1 LWVYCTVLQTSFM
14 LSYGT
19 FADVVGL
26 ILNTLVILTL
36 SLVLATQ

>member
-1 LWVYCTVLQTSFM
+1 M

-26 ILNTLVILTL
+26 ILNTPGDFDIILGA
-36 SLVLATQ
+36 SNSVG